1 MLEKESEYYRS
12 EQRSAKLERTL
23 AQRQPGLV
31 VVLENIHDPHNVAA
45 ILRSCDAVGVLR
57 VAMLYTI
64 EQMPKLGN
72 SPTAASGVMKW
83 LEFEKYSSVKE
94 CYDTLHNDGLQILA
108 TKLDPGAKQLY
119 QHDLSLPTAIV
130 LGNEHRGISEE
141 AAKQADGLLYIPM
154 MGMAE
159 SVNVS
164 VAAAVCLF
172 ESLRQRQAKQMYDQP
187 QLPSDDLRSK
197 MQSWLRK

>member
-1 MLEKESEYYRS
+1 MSEKETEYYRS
-12 EQRSAKLERTL
+12 EQRSAKLEQTL
-23 AQRQPGLV
+23 ARRQQGLV

-64 EQMPKLGN
+64 EEMPKLAN
-72 SPTAASGVMKW
+72 SPAASGVMKW

-94 CYDTLHNDGLQILA
+94 CYDTLRKDGLQILA

-119 QHDLSLPTAIV
+119 EYNLSVSTAIV

-172 ESLRQRQAKQMYDQP
+172 ESLRQRMSKQMYDEP
-187 QLPSDDLRSK
+187 QLPSEELRSK
-197 MQSWLRK
+197 MELWLRK